1 MSMTSSLRLDIQIMF
16 DHDRTSSGHYL
27 RKCQKCFDILVFL
40 FISNL
45 RGLHGLPSNRSWSL
59 WQDEIKLGVDIG
71 SISDNWLSV
80 GSDIL

>member
-1 MSMTSSLRLDIQIMF
+1 MSMTSSLRLDIKIMF

-45 RGLHGLPSNRSWSL
+45 RGLHGLPRQQEL
-59 WQDEIKLGVDIG
+59 EPVAGRDKTRGGYRL
-71 SISDNWLSV
+71 DNYLII
-80 GSDIL
+80 D